1 MKYFKLPDLGEGLQE
16 AEIVEWHIKPGEEI
30 KTDQLLVSV
39 ETAKAIVEVPSPQDG
54 IIQTLFGGPGD
65 ILHVGE
71 PLVEYQGETQEDTGT
86 VVGEMKPITEN
97 LNTSDDHFI
106 IGSAHHRSAPQKR
119 CTPAVRALAKRL
131 NVDLAMVSASGS
143 SGLITTEDVEKAH
156 QLTSE
161 KGEQFILRGVQRV
174 MANNMTRAHEQVVQ
188 VTIHDDVD
196 IHLWPEGTEIT
207 IRIARAIKTACEIEP
222 NLNAWYDGNEMTLR
236 PLKKVDLGI
245 AVDTPDGLFVPILRN
260 IGQRDQGDLSDG
272 LNNLRQAVKNRKIP
286 PSELI
291 GGSITLSNY
300 GTIAGR
306 YGNPVVV
313 PPTVAIIGAGV
324 IRDAVVAFEGE
335 VTIHRVLPLSLSF
348 DHRPITGG
356 EAGRFLKA
364 MMNDLAL
371 EN

>member
-54 IIQTLFGGPGD
+54 VIKTLFGGPGD

-71 PLVEYQGETQEDTGT
+71 PLVEFAGESQEDSGT
-86 VVGEMKPITEN
+86 VVGEMKAPAE
-97 LNTSDDHFI
+97 TSAAGDDHFI
-106 IGSAHHRSAPQKR
+106 IGSAHGRVAPQKR

-131 NVDLAMVSASGS
+131 NVDLSMVSATGNN
-143 SGLITTEDVEKAH
+143 GLITAEDVEKAA

-161 KGEQFILRGVQRV
+161 KGEQFVLRGVQRV
-174 MANNMTRAHEQVVQ
+174 MAKNMAKSHEQVVQ
-188 VTIHDDVD
+188 VTIHDDAN
-196 IHLWPEGTEIT
+196 IHLWQENSDPTM
-207 IRIARAIKTACEIEP
+207 RLVRAIKSACEVEP

-236 PLKKVDLGI
+236 PLKTIDLGI

-260 IGQRDQGDLSDG
+260 ISQRDESDLKEG
-272 LNNLRQAVKNRKIP
+272 LNNLRMAVKNRKIP

-313 PPTVAIIGAGV
+313 PPTVAIVGAGK
-324 IRDAVVAFEGE
+324 IREEVVAYNGE
-335 VTIHRVLPLSLSF
+335 ISIHKIMPLSLSF

-364 MMNDLAL
+364 IMDDLAL
-371 EN
+371 KN

>member
-16 AEIVEWHIKPGEEI
+16 SEIVEWHIKPGEAI

-54 IIQTLFGGPGD
+54 IIKTLFGKPGD

-71 PLVEYQGETQEDTGT
+71 PLVEFEGESQEDTGT
-86 VVGEMKPITEN
+86 VVGEMKSASETN
-97 LNTSDDHFI
+97 SVADDHFI
-106 IGSAHHRSAPQKR
+106 IGSAHQRSAPQKR

-131 NVDLAMVSASGS
+131 NVDLAMVSISGS
-143 SGLITTEDVEKAH
+143 NGLITAEDVEKAH
-156 QLTSE
+156 QMTTE

-174 MANNMTRAHEQVVQ
+174 MANNMTKAHEQVVQ

-196 IHLWPEGTEIT
+196 IYRWPDGTDPT
-207 IRIARAIKTACEIEP
+207 MRLVRAIKAACEVEP
-222 NLNAWYDGNEMTLR
+222 NLNAWYNGNEMTLR
-236 PLKKVDLGI
+236 PLKKIDLGI

-260 IGQRDQGDLSDG
+260 ISQRDADDVRDG

-324 IRDAVVAFEGE
+324 IKEEVVAFEGQAA
-335 VTIHRVLPLSLSF
+335 IHRVLPLSLSF
-348 DHRPITGG
+348 DHRPLTGG

-364 MMNDLAL
+364 LMDDLAL
-371 EN
+371 AD